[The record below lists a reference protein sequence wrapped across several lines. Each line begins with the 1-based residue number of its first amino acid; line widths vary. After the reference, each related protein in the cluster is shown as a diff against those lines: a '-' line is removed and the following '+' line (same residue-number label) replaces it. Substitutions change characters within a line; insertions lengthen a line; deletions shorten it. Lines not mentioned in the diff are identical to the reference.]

1 MIGNFIFSFV
11 SFQKRF
17 FYSEYALIWKE
28 KSWFFKNCGVFLLLL
43 LLQFSKNFGHSSWLS
58 GSQFPD
64 LVLNLGHD
72 SESTGSQPLENQGTP
87 SKSLLAATW
96 TDLKGIMLREISQ
109 RKTNTIW
116 NHLYVKPKRIQQT
129 SEYASKEGPQI

>member
-1 MIGNFIFSFV
+1 M
-11 SFQKRF
+11 
-17 FYSEYALIWKE
+17 W
-28 KSWFFKNCGVFLLLL
+28 WFLLLL
-43 LLQFSKNFGHSSWLS
+43 LHFSRNFGHSSWLS
-58 GSQFPD
+58 GSQLPD

-72 SESTGSQPLENQGTP
+72 GESTGLQPLDNQGMP

-116 NHLYVKPKRIQQT
+116 NHLHVKPKRIQWT
-129 SEYASKEGPQI
+129 SDYASKEEGDIEKKLVITRGWAASTIGRYQLLGVR